1 MPCSD
6 QADDVDK
13 FVDKFIG
20 ITAAEFKNGDVNILL
35 ARRWKTLSRYQRDS
49 RPAVD
54 KYFFLQGLGLMDQ
67 DIWQNIL
74 DKLETNINEQSFKTW
89 FYDTKLIDMS
99 DTQLLV
105 RVPTQ
110 FSANYLNQNYKNPLA
125 EISYTLYGRK
135 YDIQFVTHPYR
146 ASEEGGKGSIPS
158 EKGNKV
164 NLNAKLN
171 ERYNFEEFVVG
182 RNNNFAYSAAKAVAE
197 SPGYTYNPL
206 FIYGES
212 GMGKT
217 HLMQAVGNFV
227 MNEGRN
233 CSIYYTTSE
242 AFTNEMIDSI
252 RSNKMPEFRAKFR
265 KVDLL
270 LVDDIHFLSR
280 KEGTQEEFFHTF
292 NALFDNKKQIVLT
305 SDRPPKDI
313 PDLEK
318 RLVTRFESGLL
329 ADLKNPD
336 FETRVAILRKK
347 AEPENISLSDDT
359 FNFIADK
366 ISSSVRALE
375 GSLIRILAYASY
387 NKLNPEEINPDI
399 AQNILSDMIS
409 EVSREIS
416 LDAIT
421 DQVCST
427 YNLTRAQLMDKS
439 RKPNVSFP
447 RQVAMYLANLLIP
460 SLALKDIAEYYNRKD
475 HTTVLHAKRM
485 IENQFRDDLDF
496 RSLVET
502 MIKNLRA

>member
-1 MPCSD
+1 
-6 QADDVDK
+6 
-13 FVDKFIG
+13 
-20 ITAAEFKNGDVNILL
+20 
-35 ARRWKTLSRYQRDS
+35 
-49 RPAVD
+49 
-54 KYFFLQGLGLMDQ
+54 MDQ

-74 DKLETNINEQSFKTW
+74 DKLEENINPQSFKTW
-89 FYDTKLIDMS
+89 FSETKMVDMTDKALII
-99 DTQLLV
+99 
-105 RVPTQ
+105 RVATQ
-110 FSANYLNQNYKNPLA
+110 FSANYLNQNYKEVLS
-125 EISYTLYGRK
+125 EISFGLYRRR
-135 YDIQFVTHPYR
+135 YDIQFISNPHKIKT
-146 ASEEGGKGSIPS
+146 EGNGLPDYS
-158 EKGNKV
+158 EKRISM
-164 NLNAKLN
+164 NAKLN
-171 ERYNFEEFVVG
+171 ERFTFEEFVVG
-182 RNNNFAYSAAKAVAE
+182 RNNNFAASAAKAAAE

-227 MNEGRN
+227 AKEGRN

-242 AFTNEMIDSI
+242 AFTNEMIDGI

-329 ADLKNPD
+329 CDLKNPD

-347 AEPENISLSDDT
+347 AEPENIVLSDDV
-359 FNFIADK
+359 FSFIAES
-366 ISSSVRALE
+366 ITSSVRALE
-375 GSLIRILAYASY
+375 GSLIRILAYSSY
-387 NKLNPEEINPDI
+387 NKLNPEEIDVDI
-399 AQNILSDMIS
+399 ASEILSDMIS
-409 EVSREIS
+409 EKLRSIT

-421 DQVCST
+421 KQVCLT
-427 YNLTRAQLMDKS
+427 YGLSQAQMMEKTRKQ
-439 RKPNVSFP
+439 NVAFP

-460 SLALKDIAEYYNRKD
+460 QLSLKEIAEHYNRKD
-475 HTTVLHAKRM
+475 HTTVLHAKKM
-485 IENQFRDDLDF
+485 IENQFRDDDDF
-496 RSLVET
+496 RSHVEL
-502 MIKNLRA
+502 MIKNLRN

>member
-1 MPCSD
+1 
-6 QADDVDK
+6 
-13 FVDKFIG
+13 
-20 ITAAEFKNGDVNILL
+20 
-35 ARRWKTLSRYQRDS
+35 
-49 RPAVD
+49 
-54 KYFFLQGLGLMDQ
+54 MDQ

-74 DKLETNINEQSFKTW
+74 DKLEDNINAQSFRTW
-89 FYDTKLIDMS
+89 FTETRLVDLTDTEMLI
-99 DTQLLV
+99 

-110 FSANYLNQNYKNPLA
+110 FAANYLNQNYTNALG
-125 EISYTLYGRK
+125 EIAYALYNRRYLVK
-135 YDIQFVTHPYR
+135 FVTDPPTQPGAKAEPSSHP
-146 ASEEGGKGSIPS
+146 
-158 EKGNKV
+158 GNRV
-164 NLNAKLN
+164 VMNTKLN
-171 ERYNFEEFVVG
+171 ERFNFDQFVVG

-217 HLMQAVGNFV
+217 HLMQAVGNFIHT
-227 MNEGRN
+227 EGRN
-233 CSIYYTTSE
+233 CNIYYTTSE
-242 AFTNEMIDSI
+242 EFTNEMIESI
-252 RSNKMPEFRAKFR
+252 RGNKMPEFRSKFR

-292 NALFDNKKQIVLT
+292 NALFDNRKQIVLT

-329 ADLKNPD
+329 CDLKSPD

-347 AEPENISLSDDT
+347 AEPENILLRDEV
-359 FNFIADK
+359 FNFIAES

-387 NKLNPEEINPDI
+387 NKLNPEDI
-399 AQNILSDMIS
+399 DTEMAYSILSDMIT
-409 EVSREIS
+409 ETRKDIS
-416 LDAIT
+416 LDNIT
-421 DQVCST
+421 QEVCRHWGIT
-427 YNLTRAQLMDKS
+427 MAMIMDKTRRNS
-439 RKPNVSFP
+439 VSFP

-460 SLALKDIAEYYNRKD
+460 QLSLKDIAVYFKRKD

-485 IENQFRDDLDF
+485 IENQFRDDKDL
-496 RSLVET
+496 RSQIEML
-502 MIKNLRA
+502 IKNIRS

>member
-1 MPCSD
+1 
-6 QADDVDK
+6 
-13 FVDKFIG
+13 
-20 ITAAEFKNGDVNILL
+20 
-35 ARRWKTLSRYQRDS
+35 
-49 RPAVD
+49 
-54 KYFFLQGLGLMDQ
+54 MDQ

-74 DKLETNINEQSFKTW
+74 DKLEENINEQSFKTW
-89 FYDTKLIDMS
+89 FYETKLVDMS
-99 DTQLLV
+99 DKQLII

-110 FSANYLNQNYKNPLA
+110 FSANYLNQNYKEVLS
-125 EISYTLYGRK
+125 EISFTLYARK
-135 YDIQFVTHPYR
+135 YDIQFITYPYR
-146 ASEEGGKGSIPS
+146 AVNENSDIPDYS
-158 EKGNKV
+158 EKKV
-164 NLNAKLN
+164 SLNARLN

-182 RNNNFAYSAAKAVAE
+182 HNNNFAYSAAKAVAE
-197 SPGYTYNPL
+197 NPGYTYNPL

-227 MNEGRN
+227 LKEGRN

-347 AEPENISLSDDT
+347 AEPENIILSDDVI
-359 FNFIADK
+359 NFIADN
-366 ISSSVRALE
+366 IISSVRALE

-387 NKLNPEEINPDI
+387 NKLNPEDI
-399 AQNILSDMIS
+399 DAELAQSILSDMIS

-421 DQVCST
+421 AQVCHTYQLST
-427 YNLTRAQLMDKS
+427 EQIMDKT
-439 RKPNVSFP
+439 RKPNIAFP
-447 RQVAMYLANLLIP
+447 RQVSMYLANLLIP
-460 SLALKDIAEYYNRKD
+460 ALSLKDIAQYYNRKD
-475 HTTVLHAKRM
+475 HTTVIHAKRM
-485 IENQFRDDLDF
+485 IENQFRDDDKF
-496 RSLVET
+496 RSLLEF
-502 MIKNLRA
+502 MIKELKK